1 MMRFGGKLL
10 AAPNLTTPVSS
21 SGMVK
26 ACFPTFILHFLFYI
40 HHFDSSAMRTC
51 PRWWKGLTGLE
62 WKEVKMDNTNSPLFM
77 PSQYLQVSCNCWW
90 KINELG
96 FYCCVVAMSCPAL
109 GNPRDCSTPTFPV
122 PSPFPGVCSNSCP
135 LNQWCHPTISSSV
148 SLFCLQ
154 SFPASGC
161 FPINQF
167 FASGGQSIGAS
178 ASVLPDYSGL
188 ISFRIDWFGL
198 CCPRD
203 SQESSPAPQFK
214 SINSLVLCP
223 LYGPALT
230 SVHGYWKDH
239 T

>member
-1 MMRFGGKLL
+1 
-10 AAPNLTTPVSS
+10 
-21 SGMVK
+21 
-26 ACFPTFILHFLFYI
+26 
-40 HHFDSSAMRTC
+40 
-51 PRWWKGLTGLE
+51 
-62 WKEVKMDNTNSPLFM
+62 M

-109 GNPRDCSTPTFPV
+109 GNPRDCSTPSFPV

-188 ISFRIDWFGL
+188 ISFRIDWLDLVAVQGT
-198 CCPRD
+198 
-203 SQESSPAPQFK
+203 FK
-214 SINSLVLCP
+214 SLLQHHSSKAPILWCP
-223 LYGPALT
+223 AFFIIQLSHPYMTTG
-230 SVHGYWKDH
+230 
-239 T
+239 